1 MMINEID
8 TINEA
13 KALVSLAVDKIN
25 EVNLEYENLN
35 EKNNLVESSKNR
47 SERISG
53 LVESVTKNL
62 ADELSIKCNAPKN
75 DSLAD
80 LYIGNIPFEIKTSTG
95 KASKWRGGKFS
106 KRPGYY
112 FMIRYKFDPTTKK
125 IIFFVSFAYLKKS
138 DWIYPP
144 SQKKKYYATFIDLYN
159 LSKCKDFEIVRGS
172 VTTKRKK
179 TVLHSVEV

>member
-1 MMINEID
+1 MVNELD
-8 TINEA
+8 VINEA

-53 LVESVTKNL
+53 LIESVTKNL
-62 ADELSIKCNAPKN
+62 ADELSIECNAPKN
-75 DSLAD
+75 DALAD
-80 LYIGNIPFEIKTSTG
+80 FYVGDTPFEIKTSTG
-95 KASKWRGGKFS
+95 RASVWRGGKFS

-125 IIFFVSFAYLKKS
+125 LRFFVSFAYLKKS
-138 DWIYPP
+138 DWKCP
-144 SQKKKYYATFIDLYN
+144 SSAKENYYATFIDLYN
-159 LSKCKDFEIVRGS
+159 LSKCKDFEILRGS
-172 VTTKRKK
+172 ATTKVKN
-179 TVLHSVEV
+179 TVFHSVEI